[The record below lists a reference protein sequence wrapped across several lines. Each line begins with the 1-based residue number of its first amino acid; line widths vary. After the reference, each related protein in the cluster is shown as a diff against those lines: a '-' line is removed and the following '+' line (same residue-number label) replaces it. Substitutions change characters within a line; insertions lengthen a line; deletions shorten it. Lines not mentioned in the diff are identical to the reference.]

1 MVSPDAECKKGSG
14 RTTVVDSQLGPVQ
27 DVYHCQSSMAKY
39 SKLTIIFIYRLSVCL
54 PDSRSLNEMQM
65 VCLAFFIHPLFL
77 SLFTIL
83 IRLLRGNILLSANN
97 SWLHIK

>member
-14 RTTVVDSQLGPVQ
+14 RTTVVDSQLGPDQ

-39 SKLTIIFIYRLSVCL
+39 SKLTIILIYRLSVCL

-77 SLFTIL
+77 SLYYSDSPIA
-83 IRLLRGNILLSANN
+83 R
-97 SWLHIK
+97 